1 MSKSIYSRLALTN
14 LKNNRKTYLPYIL
27 TAILTV
33 MMYYIIDALSENT
46 SVGNGNLQLILRYAV
61 TVLGI
66 FAVIFLFYTNSFL
79 VKRRKKE
86 IGVYNILG
94 MGKQHI
100 SRMLLI
106 ENIIITVISIAVG
119 LICGIVFSKLMWL
132 VLLKLLHYDV
142 RMDFAVSVISLVRT
156 LILFGVIFTLTL
168 IYNLLQIKLANPVE
182 LLRGG
187 SQGEREPKTKWILTI
202 LGIAA
207 IGTGYYIAIVTESP
221 LQAIGNFFIA
231 VVCVILGTYAL
242 FIAGSIALL
251 KMLRKRKG
259 FYYKAKHFTAV
270 SGMLYRMKQNAVG
283 LANICILST
292 MVLVMVS
299 TTVSL
304 YIGMEDVLA
313 TRYPKEF
320 EVTLEEEKEEPEK
333 EQKIHGIIEEEAE
346 KAGISVKEMDAY
358 HYEAVS
364 AKMNGNTIVTDYVAD
379 AYSDVEDVCEFYML
393 PQADYNELEGDNVS
407 LKEDEV
413 IIYNPEQGAEK
424 LAEDTIIIDDDTYHV
439 VKELDNMKIERKN
452 RSNVIGG
459 YYVIFS
465 GRSQIETILRR
476 VCEKRLSENPDF
488 RMVGMNINYKVNFD
502 LSGKEETWKQVTEA
516 MQNRLEQEVP
526 ETYSESREMNRA
538 DFYILYGGLL
548 FIGIYLGVM
557 FLMATVLI
565 IYYKQISEGYDDK
578 ERYQIMK
585 KVGMSRLEIRRSI
598 RSQVIIVF
606 FLPLLTAVIHI
617 MVAFKVITKLLAVLN
632 LTNVPLFFICTV
644 VTVIVFAVFYGIVY
658 TMTAREYYK
667 IVR

>member
-1 MSKSIYSRLALTN
+1 M
-14 LKNNRKTYLPYIL
+14 
-27 TAILTV
+27 
-33 MMYYIIDALSENT
+33 
-46 SVGNGNLQLILRYAV
+46 
-61 TVLGI
+61 
-66 FAVIFLFYTNSFL
+66 
-79 VKRRKKE
+79 
-86 IGVYNILG
+86 
-94 MGKQHI
+94 
-100 SRMLLI
+100 I
-106 ENIIITVISIAVG
+106 ENVIIAAVSITAG
-119 LICGIVFSKLMWL
+119 LICGVIFSRLMWL
-132 VLLKLLHYDV
+132 VLLELLHYDV

-156 LILFGVIFTLTL
+156 LILFGAVFGMTL

-207 IGTGYYIAIVTESP
+207 IGAGYYIAIVTESP

-242 FIAGSIALL
+242 FVAGSIALL

-292 MVLVMVS
+292 MVLVMIS

-320 EVTLEEEKEEPEK
+320 EVNLEEEKEVPEK
-333 EQKIHGIIEEEAE
+333 EQKIQGIIEEEAE
-346 KAGISVKEMDAY
+346 KAEVSVKEMDAY
-358 HYEAVS
+358 HYGAVS
-364 AKMNGNTIVTDYVAD
+364 AKMQGNTFVTDSVAD
-379 AYSDVEDVCEFYML
+379 AYSDIEDVCEFYML
-393 PQADYNELEGDNVS
+393 YQEDYNELEGDHVS
-407 LKEDEV
+407 LKADEV
-413 IIYNPEQGAEK
+413 IIYNPRQGAGK
-424 LAEDTIIIDDDTYHV
+424 LAEDTIVIDGDTYHV

-452 RSNVIGG
+452 RSNIIRG

-465 GRSQIETILRR
+465 DRSQIETILKR
-476 VCEKRLSENPDF
+476 VCERRLAVDPDF
-488 RMVGMNINYKVNFD
+488 KMTGMNINYKVSFD
-502 LSGKEETWKQVTEA
+502 LSGKEETWKQVTES

-526 ETYSESREMNRA
+526 ETYSESREMNRES
-538 DFYILYGGLL
+538 FYILYGGLL
-548 FIGIYLGVM
+548 FIGIYLGAM

-565 IYYKQISEGYDDK
+565 VYYKQISEGYDDR

-585 KVGMSRLEIRRSI
+585 KVGMSRQEIRCSI
-598 RSQVIIVF
+598 RSQVLIVF
-606 FLPLLTAVIHI
+606 FLPLVMAVIHI